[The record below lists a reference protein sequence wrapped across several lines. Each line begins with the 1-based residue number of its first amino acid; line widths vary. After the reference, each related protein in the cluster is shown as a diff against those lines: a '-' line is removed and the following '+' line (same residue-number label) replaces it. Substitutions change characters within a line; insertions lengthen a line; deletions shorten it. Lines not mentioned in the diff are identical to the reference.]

1 MSSDPC
7 RSRIAKAQRWLGVFV
22 ALAVFFL
29 PLHFHLT
36 SAMASQVTKE
46 CGCLHGTRTQLAL
59 AAEAPQQSLPIELAA
74 VVIERD
80 SFISQR
86 LTDPQKARG
95 PPLFTSL

>member
-1 MSSDPC
+1 MSLAL
-7 RSRIAKAQRWLGVFV
+7 SRLKNASTRRWLGVFL

-36 SAMASQVTKE
+36 SAIASQVTKE
-46 CGCLHGTRTQLAL
+46 CGCLHGTRTQLAMT
-59 AAEAPQQSLPIELAA
+59 AEVPQQCLPIELTA
-74 VVIERD
+74 VVIETN

-95 PPLFTSL
+95 PPSFTSL

>member
-1 MSSDPC
+1 MSLAL
-7 RSRIAKAQRWLGVFV
+7 SRLKNASTPRWLGVFV

-86 LTDPQKARG
+86 LTEPQKVRG